1 MKNIIILYTER
12 FTGII
17 CVLVTTLCVPAH
29 AQHNSEEVLQSINK
43 DFKDTFNGDAG
54 HVGVVPLPRPD
65 DQDIRDLNYPYYYRP
80 NGCSTSAVTHPHLKP
95 DQEYDRNVS
104 RLSSYI
110 DFKKACDNHDICYQT
125 AGADFQACNWRFAR
139 DMFNSCTEKFTDT
152 GKPLKTL
159 LQWINP
165 IVMPQLPICLQ
176 LASIVAAT
184 VETAAIF
191 QLSFVDSQEK
201 VLKSM
206 IYAQGIVREYHDFTL
221 GAVNSLLVIQ
231 RDTPA
236 LESETQRYF
245 ELSRKSEVILMDLT
259 HRVDNQRGHIK
270 HIKEQFFKVI
280 RKGKDRRLYITSR
293 SAPVGQKRQV
303 H

>member
-1 MKNIIILYTER
+1 MKNISILYTVGL
-12 FTGII
+12 TGII
-17 CVLVTTLCVPAH
+17 CVLIIPLCAPAH
-29 AQHNSEEVLQSINK
+29 AQHNSEKVLQSINR
-43 DFKDTFNGDAG
+43 DFNNKFNGDAG
-54 HVGVVPLPRPD
+54 HIGVVPLPRPV

-80 NGCSTSAVTHPHLKP
+80 NGCSTSAVTHPHLMP
-95 DQEYDRNVS
+95 DQEYEKNVS

-125 AGADFQACNWRFAR
+125 AGAHFHACNWRFAR

-152 GKPLKTL
+152 AKPLKTL
-159 LQWINP
+159 FQWINP

-184 VETAAIF
+184 VETAAMF

-221 GAVNSLLVIQ
+221 GAANSLLVIQ

-245 ELSRKSEVILMDLT
+245 ELSRMSEVILMDLT
-259 HRVDNQRGHIK
+259 HRIDNQRGHIE
-270 HIKEQFFKVI
+270 HINEQLLKVL

-293 SAPVGQKRQV
+293 SSPAGHKIQI